1 MKAILFPYPYK
12 LHVDG
17 ELMDG
22 AFFPV
27 PSFCRHS
34 CSSKECR
41 NFYHK
46 EVASIGHK
54 KCPYGFGVDVV
65 KVGDQTVIF
74 TCLDVEKISDKKMV
88 MKRSREKDYI
98 PRIPY
103 DTYIRSKEAIISL
116 VNANSDFYN
125 KESEFE
131 KIKKGYE
138 EKIVMLDDTF
148 HELRKL
154 NQQLK
159 PASERLIY
167 ELDVFDGSDIKPID
181 YYTRQLHATSQLIS
195 IRLST
200 YDLSITNDFSS
211 YERRGL
217 IAIYKK
223 FDKVKRLL
231 EEQARKKDIN
241 IIFSG
246 ESHSTCEANDI
257 IELVPYLLLDNA
269 IKYSMWGKNIFVN
282 FEDGIG
288 HLIVTVKSF
297 SHRPNVKDL
306 PHLRERGYRSKENS
320 QGITGKG
327 IGLYL
332 ADLICINSDVS
343 MDISLGDKV
352 LDDISGCHYSDFI
365 VKLDFSNIISG

>member
-1 MKAILFPYPYK
+1 MKTVLFPYPYK
-12 LHVDG
+12 LHIDG
-17 ELMDG
+17 ELKDG
-22 AFFPV
+22 AFFPA
-27 PSFCRHS
+27 PAFCRHS
-34 CSSKECR
+34 YSSRICR
-41 NFYHK
+41 DFYH
-46 EVASIGHK
+46 SQCCTIGQK
-54 KCPYGFGVDVV
+54 KCPYGFGVDVI
-65 KVGDQTVIF
+65 KVGEQTVIF

-88 MKRSREKDYI
+88 KKRIREKDYI

-103 DTYIRSKEAIISL
+103 GTYVHSIDAMVSF
-116 VNANSDFYN
+116 VDANSDFYK

-131 KIKKGYE
+131 QIKKRYE

-167 ELDVFDGSDIKPID
+167 ELDVFDGTNTQSID

-200 YDLSITNDFSS
+200 YDLSITNDFSFFDMRS
-211 YERRGL
+211 P

-231 EEQARKKDIN
+231 EEQARKKKISIN
-241 IIFSG
+241 LHG

-269 IKYSMWGKNIFVN
+269 IKYSMWGENINVI
-282 FEDGIG
+282 FEDINGF
-288 HLIVTVKSF
+288 LNVTVKSF
-297 SHRPNVKDL
+297 SQRPGEKEL
-306 PHLRERGYRSKENS
+306 SHLRERGYRSKENT
-320 QGITGKG
+320 QGIAGKG

-343 MDISLGDKV
+343 MDISLGEKV
-352 LDDISGCHYSDFI
+352 TDDISGNHYSDFI
-365 VKLDFSNIISG
+365 VKLDFSKIINK